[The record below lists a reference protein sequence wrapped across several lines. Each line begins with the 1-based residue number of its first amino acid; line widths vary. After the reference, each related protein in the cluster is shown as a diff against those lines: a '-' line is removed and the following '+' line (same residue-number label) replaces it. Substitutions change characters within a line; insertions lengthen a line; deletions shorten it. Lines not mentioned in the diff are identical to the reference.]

1 MSSRR
6 NPYPDGP
13 PTPGE
18 HKCGDL
24 VVRTRNGGAGETY
37 WRGPDLADDSGQVQ
51 VIRSCM
57 CGGWFRA
64 DPADFQLAPAYR
76 AIPAPPNLCRPVAAR

>member
-6 NPYPDGP
+6 DPYPDGP
-13 PTPGE
+13 PAPGQ
-18 HKCGDL
+18 HACGDL
-24 VVRTRNGGAGETY
+24 VVRVRAVHGETY
-37 WRGPDLADDSGQVQ
+37 WRGPDLADLGQVQ

-64 DPADFQLAPAYR
+64 DPADFQLAPEYR
-76 AIPAPPNLCRPVAAR
+76 AIPAPPNLCGPPGAR